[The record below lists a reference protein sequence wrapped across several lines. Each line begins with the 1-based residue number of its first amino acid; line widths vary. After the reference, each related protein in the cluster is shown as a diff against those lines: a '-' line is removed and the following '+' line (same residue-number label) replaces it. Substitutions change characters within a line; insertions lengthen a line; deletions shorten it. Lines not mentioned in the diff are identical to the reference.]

1 MGGGV
6 GDHGID
12 QPLLPVEVTKTD
24 AADAVQQ
31 KAPGNDGS
39 GPADGLSGERQVSGS
54 KEKSRQKDSAPVDPA
69 GYGWILSGRGKLPD
83 YQNQKR

>member
-1 MGGGV
+1 MGSGV
-6 GDHGID
+6 GDHGVN
-12 QPLLPVEVTKTD
+12 QPLLPVEVAKTD

-69 GYGWILSGRGKLPD
+69 GYGGVFSGREQLPED
-83 YQNQKR
+83 